1 MRVACA
7 AAAIA
12 ASAWLV
18 SAQTLPAPP
27 VPPAPT
33 LDAVVD
39 AAGRREPLQPSDF
52 LVTDGARSVPV
63 TSIRLVT
70 PAGGA
75 PLAPIA
81 GDADELLRA
90 ADADRIVGIYL
101 DEYHLASGDA
111 FERVRARLSA
121 FVRSELGP
129 RDLVVIARPLD
140 GLSRLRLT
148 TDRAAAA
155 DTIERARARVDDY
168 APASDFERQ
177 FIAGAPDRID
187 DTRRQ
192 LTWAGLDALVSHLG
206 RMPAGRKTLL
216 VLSDGVSLGRG
227 SLRRDGVMVGPEQLA
242 RAANRSRVA
251 VYALRPSPL
260 PPAPTGDD
268 GAQVRDESMDA
279 LARQTTGATFDG
291 VGGIET
297 GLTRVRTESGRY
309 YVLTL
314 GPSLELPADGQMRM
328 LTVSSP
334 VRGVQVRAR
343 SGVARA
349 YERPAD
355 AFTPSPVAA
364 ALAIPRHASPLVQV
378 WVGQTPSRGGR
389 TRVDIVWEPA
399 PRVPGAGSGSAAPSR
414 VVLSASRLGGDE
426 LFSGSLVATGSARLV
441 ATSGAAQAS
450 FDAPPGPLLMR
461 MDILDGAGRVLDRDV
476 RDIAVAGLPQDVGV
490 NTPAVFRARSLPE
503 LRAIHGDE
511 AGTTV
516 APVAARRFTRADR
529 LVVRFA
535 PLSPNTLTP
544 DVSVRLTRFGA
555 LVTELPL
562 TAISAPSHRWQ
573 IDLPLAS
580 LASGRYALEFDARA
594 ATRSS
599 IDRVEFEIAP

>member
-18 SAQTLPAPP
+18 SAQTLPPP
-27 VPPAPT
+27 VVSAPT

-52 LVTDGARSVPV
+52 IVTDGARPVPV
-63 TSIRLVT
+63 TSVRLVA
-70 PAGGA
+70 PAGGP

-81 GDADELLRA
+81 DEADELLRA

-101 DEYHLASGDA
+101 DEYHLASGPA
-111 FERVRARLSA
+111 FEQVRARLSA

-129 RDLVVIARPLD
+129 RDLVVVARPLD

-148 TDRAAAA
+148 TDRDAAA

-192 LTWAGLDALVSHLG
+192 LTWSGLDALISHLG

-216 VLSDGVSLGRG
+216 VLSDGVPPGRRG
-227 SLRRDGVMVGPEQLA
+227 IRREALTVGPEQLA

-291 VGGIET
+291 VGGIEA
-297 GLTRVRTESGRY
+297 GVTRVRAESGRY

-314 GPSLELPADGQMRM
+314 GPALELPADGQLRM
-328 LTVSSP
+328 LMVSSP
-334 VRGVQVRAR
+334 VGGVQVRAR

-349 YERPAD
+349 YQRAAD
-355 AFTPSPVAA
+355 TFTPSPVAV
-364 ALAIPRHASPLVQV
+364 ALAIPRRASPLVQV
-378 WVGQTPSRGGR
+378 WVGQTPSREGR

-399 PRVPGAGSGSAAPSR
+399 PRVPGTGSGSAAPAR

-426 LFSGSLVATGSARLV
+426 LFAGSLVATGSARLA
-441 ATSGAAQAS
+441 ATPGAAQAS
-450 FDAPPGPLLMR
+450 FDAPPGPLLLR
-461 MDILDGAGRVLDRDV
+461 MDILDGAGRVLDHDV
-476 RDIAVAGLPQDVGV
+476 RDVAVAGLPQDVGV

-511 AGTTV
+511 AGTIV
-516 APVAARRFTRADR
+516 APVARRRFTRTDR

-535 PLSPNTLTP
+535 PLSPTTLAP

-555 LVTELPL
+555 VVAELPL
-562 TAISAPSHRWQ
+562 AAISAPSHRWQ
-573 IDLPLAS
+573 VDLALAS
-580 LASGRYALEFDARA
+580 LASGPYAIEFEARTS
-594 ATRSS
+594 TRSS
-599 IDRVEFEIAP
+599 IDRVEFEVAP